1 MAGPDR
7 IKRRLLQELVEENVE
22 LIRGDLPGAS
32 RRHRRGRRTSTW
44 RSVAA
49 AALFLTLGTLALLG
63 LARVPATTPAT
74 VAEAPAVETPAEPR
88 ATPVPE
94 TARAATGEAR
104 YTPPRPLDGRALPL
118 GVHRIVLDPGHGGA
132 HPGAEG
138 PLGLIEKEVTL
149 DLARRL
155 ASLLTDA
162 GFEVLLTREG
172 DEAVS
177 LAERAL
183 LANEAGADLFVSI
196 HLNWIVNRKVRGVE
210 TYYLGT
216 TDDPYL
222 TELAA
227 AENRGSGLSMSELR
241 PLLDDIY
248 LDVRNDQSRA
258 LAASVQRAL
267 YRSLSR
273 VNPEL
278 SDRGVKTAPFI
289 VLAKTEMPAILAEVS
304 CLSNRREAELLTK
317 PLYRQYI
324 AEALFEGLAGYAD
337 APGGALSMEGS

>member
-22 LIRGDLPGAS
+22 LIRGDLPRS
-32 RRHRRGRRTSTW
+32 YRRGRRGSTW
-44 RSVAA
+44 RSAA
-49 AALFLTLGTLALLG
+49 AAVLFLTIGTLTLLG
-63 LARVPATTPAT
+63 LARIPPAPPAGA
-74 VAEAPAVETPAEPR
+74 AEIPAAEPQT
-88 ATPVPE
+88 APTAE
-94 TARAATGEAR
+94 TAPAATGEAR
-104 YTPPRPLDGRALPL
+104 YTTPRPLDGRALPL

-155 ASLLTDA
+155 ATLLTDA

-172 DEAVS
+172 DDAVS
-177 LAERAL
+177 LARRAL

-267 YRSLSR
+267 HRSLSR

-304 CLSNRREAELLTK
+304 CLSNQREAELLTK